1 MGRIEV
7 KPNFKM
13 HYEEFGSR
21 LNPSVV
27 LIRGTGADSSRWM
40 PQVEAYKDEF
50 HVVIFDNR
58 GTGKSDT
65 SKGPYTV
72 GQMAD
77 DTVSL
82 LDALDIETCHLSGS
96 SLGGAIALDLAIHN
110 PTRVGSLQ
118 MHSSWLATRGYSEY
132 SLNLLKKFLELGGI
146 DFYYEATLPLLFSPQ
161 FLAEDY
167 DRLKSILSHM
177 RANAASPEGLMAQI
191 DANLT
196 YDLSERAK
204 EVKIPTLVT
213 VGEADCLLPV
223 AASQEIVEAIQ
234 GASLVIFNG
243 GPHLVTMESSK
254 EFNEVTLKWM
264 RENCMNVRRSISA

>member
-7 KPNFKM
+7 KPNFMM

-21 LNPSVV
+21 RNPSVV

-40 PQVEAYKDEF
+40 PQVNAYKDEF

-65 SKGPYTV
+65 TKGPYTV

-77 DTVSL
+77 DTLCL
-82 LDALDIETCHLSGS
+82 LDTLDIETCHLSGS
-96 SLGGAIALDLAIHN
+96 SLGGAIALHLAIHN
-110 PTRVGSLQ
+110 TNRVGSLQ
-118 MHSSWLATRGYSEY
+118 MHSSWLATRGYTEF
-132 SLNLLKKFLELGGI
+132 SLNLLKKFLKLGGI

-161 FLAEDY
+161 FLAEDF
-167 DRLKSILSHM
+167 DRLKSLLAHM

-204 EVKIPTLVT
+204 NVKIPTLVT
-213 VGEADCLLPV
+213 VGEADYLLPV
-223 AASQEIVEAIQ
+223 TASQEIVKEIQ
-234 GASLVIFNG
+234 GASLVVFNG

-264 RENCMNVRRSISA
+264 RENCVNVPRSINA

>member
-1 MGRIEV
+1 
-7 KPNFKM
+7 M

-21 LNPSVV
+21 RNPTVV

-50 HVVIFDNR
+50 HVMIFDNR

-82 LDALDIETCHLSGS
+82 LDKLDIEVCHLSGS
-96 SLGGAIALDLAIHN
+96 SLGGAIALHVAIHN

-118 MHSSWLATRGYSEY
+118 MHSSWLATRGYTEF
-132 SLNLLKKFLELGGI
+132 SLGLLKKFLELGGI
-146 DFYYEATLPLLFSPQ
+146 DFYYEAALPLLFTPQ
-161 FLAEDY
+161 FLAADY
-167 DRLKSILSHM
+167 DRLKTILANM

-191 DANLT
+191 DANLS
-196 YDLSERAK
+196 YDLSERARN
-204 EVKIPTLVT
+204 VKIPTLVT
-213 VGEADCLLPV
+213 VGEVDYLLPV

-234 GASLVIFNG
+234 GASLVIFKG
-243 GPHLVTMESSK
+243 GPHLVTMESPK

-264 RENCMNVRRSISA
+264 RDNCTNARRSISA